1 MGGAWKRLQQEVQFL
16 LLNLSVKSPSLSPP
30 IPSALTPLVPL
41 FQWYPQSTEILMKSQ
56 YEMLK
61 LSI

>member
-1 MGGAWKRLQQEVQFL
+1 MKAKSTMGLALITQI
-16 LLNLSVKSPSLSPP
+16 KSPSLSPP
-30 IPSALTPLVPL
+30 IPL
-41 FQWYPQSTEILMKSQ
+41 FQWYGQRKEIFIESQ